1 MKCIT
6 KHDMPGYFQLRVI
19 FGSQFGLQQQW
30 LEQRQGGS
38 ELKLGPPHLEFN
50 ICNICNICNT
60 CADAGADAWLDAQ
73 PSALRSPQGSSTPP
87 PPDPPDMPGINRA
100 GLLSLR

>member
-1 MKCIT
+1 MS
-6 KHDMPGYFQLRVI
+6 YFILNLI
-19 FGSQFGLQQQW
+19 FNSNGWNKDREAASS
-30 LEQRQGGS
+30 RQGYHIS
-38 ELKLGPPHLEFN
+38 QFN
-50 ICNICNICNT
+50 ICNIC
-60 CADAGADAWLDAQ
+60 ADAGAGANAWLDAQ